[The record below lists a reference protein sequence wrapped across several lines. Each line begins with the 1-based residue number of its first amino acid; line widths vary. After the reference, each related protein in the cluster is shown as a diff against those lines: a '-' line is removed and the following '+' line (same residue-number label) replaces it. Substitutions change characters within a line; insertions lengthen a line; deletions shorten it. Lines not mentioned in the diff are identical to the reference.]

1 MLHVLFEKQL
11 YKADEIL
18 PYAEDIKAVE
28 KYVRDYSPQ
37 KVSEL
42 TGITASQITQLV
54 LDFCNAESAVCY
66 GRMGASVQAFGT
78 LT

>member
-1 MLHVLFEKQL
+1 LFEKQL

-42 TGITASQITQLV
+42 TGITASQITQLS
-54 LDFCNAESAVCY
+54 LLWKD
-66 GRMGASVQAFGT
+66 GG
-78 LT
+78 